1 MTPEEIQAIMP
12 EGYGGDFEMTCMQNY
27 EGEEE
32 EL

>member
-1 MTPEEIQAIMP
+1 MTPKEIQEIMP

-27 EGEEE
+27 GAEEE

>member
-1 MTPEEIQAIMP
+1 MKPKEIQELMP

-27 EGEEE
+27 GAEEE

>member
-12 EGYGGDFEMTCMQNY
+12 EGYGGDWELTCMQNY
-27 EGEEE
+27 EQE

>member
-1 MTPEEIQAIMP
+1 MTPEEIQEIMP

-27 EGEEE
+27 ENEEE